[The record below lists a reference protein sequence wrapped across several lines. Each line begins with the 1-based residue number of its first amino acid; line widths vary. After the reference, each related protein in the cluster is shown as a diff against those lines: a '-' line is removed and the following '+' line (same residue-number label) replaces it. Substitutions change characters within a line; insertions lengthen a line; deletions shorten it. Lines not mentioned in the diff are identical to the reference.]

1 MQFRCLLVDD
11 DRTVVRAA
19 HRYLTQRGH
28 SVETA
33 SNAAEARKLTGPFD
47 CIVLDIDLAS
57 ESGLELAR
65 EFVDTKASCILFFSA
80 STNTEVCLA
89 ASELGT
95 FVSKAE
101 GLHALSRTMEIAVE
115 ESRQAV
121 LVSNGQALV
130 SPRADPRMGSGFR
143 KKR

>member
-19 HRYLTQRGH
+19 QRHLTHRGH
-28 SVETA
+28 SVDTA
-33 SNAAEARKLTGPFD
+33 SNAAEARELSGPFD
-47 CIVLDIDLAS
+47 CIVLDIDLAG

-65 EFVDTKASCILFFSA
+65 EFVDTKTSCIVFFSA
-80 STNTEVCLA
+80 STSTEVRLA

-101 GLHALSRTMEIAVE
+101 GLHALSRTVEIAVE

-121 LVSNGQALV
+121 LVSNGEAMV
-130 SPRADPRMGSGFR
+130 SPRADPRVESGFR

>member
-1 MQFRCLLVDD
+1 MQLRCLLVDD
-11 DRTVVRAA
+11 DRAVVRAA
-19 HRYLTQRGH
+19 HRYLSHRGH

-33 SNAAEARKLTGPFD
+33 SNGSEARKHTGPFD
-47 CIVLDIDLAS
+47 CVVLDIDLGG

-65 EFVDTKASCILFFSA
+65 EFVDTNASCIVFFSA
-80 STNTEVCLA
+80 STHTDVRLA

-95 FVSKAE
+95 FVSKAD

-121 LVSNGQALV
+121 LVSNGEAIL
-130 SPRADPRMGSGFR
+130 SPRADPRLESGFR